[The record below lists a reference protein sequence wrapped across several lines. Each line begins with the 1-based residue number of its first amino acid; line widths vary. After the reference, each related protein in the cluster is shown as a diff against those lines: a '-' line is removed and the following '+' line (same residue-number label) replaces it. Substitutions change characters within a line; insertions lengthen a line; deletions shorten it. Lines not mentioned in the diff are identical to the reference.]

1 MCADRRVHALGVLGL
16 VLQIAVVE
24 ANGHNDTALGPHAA
38 GDCGHGHGHDEQ
50 EIDRPEA
57 RVVVA
62 MIVVM
67 IQLSMVFEAGREA
80 MKDHAGVELVDMVH
94 ALFSELAL
102 LGFIGFL
109 AFVTI
114 RIGLGEALS
123 KFLGVPQFVQAERK
137 KGFLEHLL
145 MRSGSCIVRLALS
158 TSPKSALKVS
168 KNTSHSPLSK
178 SALWFGNTWWMS
190 NVASTFVVPAS
201 FLSLCSRTR

>member
-1 MCADRRVHALGVLGL
+1 MDTMCADRRVHALGVLGL

-24 ANGHNDTALGPHAA
+24 ANGHNDTALGLHAA

-123 KFLGVPQFVQAERK
+123 KFLGVPQFV
-137 KGFLEHLL
+137 HLL
-145 MRSGSCIVRLALS
+145 EDVHMGLFAVMVTFILFVVYLVRF
-158 TSPKSALKVS
+158 T
-168 KNTSHSPLSK
+168 
-178 SALWFGNTWWMS
+178 
-190 NVASTFVVPAS
+190 STFSLATH
-201 FLSLCSRTR
+201 FLIAI